1 MSKSRKS
8 GGATFRGSRIF
19 MLLFGLILGL
29 GIAAG
34 VAWFVTHVPMPF
46 TDKFSRADPTQP
58 LPDLRQAPDP
68 NQALSGRS
76 EPVTPVP
83 ATPPAPQTG
92 ATQQPGTAPSA
103 SLQDDIGA
111 LLTTLGAP
119 PSGSSGSGTTPA
131 GNAPA
136 ASSPKPAAP
145 PQVAAATQATPAAA
159 NPGASAAL
167 RGTAPAA
174 PAAPA
179 KPAPGTQTTYYLQ
192 AGAFRT
198 DGDAQA
204 MQARILM
211 LGLQS
216 TVQPV
221 QVNGSTL
228 HRVRVGP
235 FKGIDEMNR
244 SRATLSNAKIET
256 TVVRP

>member
-8 GGATFRGSRIF
+8 SAPAFRGSRIF

-34 VAWFVTHVPMPF
+34 VAWFVTQVPMPF
-46 TDKFSRADPTQP
+46 TDKFSRANPTQP

-83 ATPPAPQTG
+83 GAAPAPQAGVTP
-92 ATQQPGTAPSA
+92 QPGTAPSA

-119 PSGSSGSGTTPA
+119 PSGGPGTGTTSA

-136 ASSPKPAAP
+136 ASSTKPAAP
-145 PQVAAATQATPAAA
+145 PQVAAAAPTTPAPVSA
-159 NPGASAAL
+159 NPGTSAAP
-167 RGTAPAA
+167 RSTA

-198 DGDAQA
+198 EGDAQA

>member
-8 GGATFRGSRIF
+8 SEPAFRGSRIF

-34 VAWFVTHVPMPF
+34 VAWFVTQVPMPF

-83 ATPPAPQTG
+83 ETAQQASVTP
-92 ATQQPGTAPSA
+92 QPGAAPSA

-119 PSGSSGSGTTPA
+119 PSSGPGTGATSA

-136 ASSPKPAAP
+136 ASSPKPAS
-145 PQVAAATQATPAAA
+145 PQVAAATPAT
-159 NPGASAAL
+159 
-167 RGTAPAA
+167 
-174 PAAPA
+174 
-179 KPAPGTQTTYYLQ
+179 PAPGTQTTYYLQ

-198 DGDAQA
+198 EGDAQA

>member
-8 GGATFRGSRIF
+8 REPAFRGSRIF

-34 VAWFVTHVPMPF
+34 VAWFVTQVPMPF

-83 ATPPAPQTG
+83 EAARQASATP
-92 ATQQPGTAPSA
+92 QPGAAPSA

-119 PSGSSGSGTTPA
+119 PSSGPGTGATSA

-136 ASSPKPAAP
+136 ASSPKPAS
-145 PQVAAATQATPAAA
+145 PQVAAATPATPAPATA
-159 NPGASAAL
+159 NPGASAAP
-167 RGTAPAA
+167 RSTAPAT
-174 PAAPA
+174 PTAPA

-198 DGDAQA
+198 EGDAQA

>member
-1 MSKSRKS
+1 M
-8 GGATFRGSRIF
+8 FRGSRIF

-29 GIAAG
+29 GIAGG
-34 VAWFVTHVPMPF
+34 VTWFVTQVPMPF

-76 EPVTPVP
+76 EPVTPVSGT
-83 ATPPAPQTG
+83 APAPQTG
-92 ATQQPGTAPSA
+92 TAPA
-103 SLQDDIGA
+103 PNLQDDIGA

-119 PSGSSGSGTTPA
+119 PTS
-131 GNAPA
+131 APTA
-136 ASSPKPAAP
+136 ASSPGKPAAP
-145 PQVAAATQATPAAA
+145 PQVASAASPVVPATPA
-159 NPGASAAL
+159 PRS
-167 RGTAPAA
+167 TAPAA
-174 PAAPA
+174 TPATTAPAPAATPKA
-179 KPAPGTQTTYYLQ
+179 APGTQTPYYLQ
-192 AGAFRT
+192 AGAFRAEA
-198 DGDAQA
+198 DAQA

-211 LGLQS
+211 MGLQS

-221 QVNGSTL
+221 QSNGTTL

-244 SRATLSNAKIET
+244 SRATLSNAKIDT

>member
-8 GGATFRGSRIF
+8 REPAFRGSRIF

-34 VAWFVTHVPMPF
+34 VAWFVTQVPMPF

-83 ATPPAPQTG
+83 EAARQASATP
-92 ATQQPGTAPSA
+92 QPGAAPSA

-119 PSGSSGSGTTPA
+119 PSSGPGTGATSA

-136 ASSPKPAAP
+136 ASSPKPAS
-145 PQVAAATQATPAAA
+145 PQVAAATPAT
-159 NPGASAAL
+159 
-167 RGTAPAA
+167 
-174 PAAPA
+174 
-179 KPAPGTQTTYYLQ
+179 PAPGTQTTYYLQ

-198 DGDAQA
+198 EGDAQA

>member
-8 GGATFRGSRIF
+8 SAPAFRGSRIF

-34 VAWFVTHVPMPF
+34 VAWFVTQVPMPF
-46 TDKFSRADPTQP
+46 TDKFSRANPTQP

-68 NQALSGRS
+68 NQALSGRG

-83 ATPPAPQTG
+83 GAPAAGGVSQAG
-92 ATQQPGTAPSA
+92 SAP

-119 PSGSSGSGTTPA
+119 VSGGSGTGATPA
-131 GNAPA
+131 GNAST
-136 ASSPKPAAP
+136 ASSARPAAP
-145 PQVAAATQATPAAA
+145 PPVAAATQTTPATGT
-159 NPGASAAL
+159 PGASTAA
-167 RGTAPAA
+167 RNTAPSA
-174 PAAPA
+174 PTAPA

-198 DGDAQA
+198 EGDAQA

-256 TVVRP
+256 SVVRP